1 MQILLWFLLMLSG
14 LGKGQPDTHF
24 IFSYPAGTHL
34 LTGLVAVSA
43 SLETICKC
51 TFQHASVEFKYL
63 NTE

>member
-1 MQILLWFLLMLSG
+1 MLSG

-34 LTGLVAVSA
+34 LTGLVAASA